1 MKMSKNVCQKKKK
14 GGKEKRGANLQL
26 NNFIVT
32 RRRAHPSQFSRVTW
46 WEQLFNVKRNL
57 NLLFQI
63 RQIALNPAKECASQ
77 SCRLSYVG
85 RKNFLNRLSTVVSAA
100 VLRPITNQNE
110 GSQQNRQ
117 LNNLS
122 QPVDGSAKVGLILHL
137 PALIGL
143 LAARCS
149 VRILAL
155 SPRDA
160 LSVKVL

>member
-1 MKMSKNVCQKKKK
+1 MSWSKKEK

-57 NLLFQI
+57 NLLAFQI

-85 RKNFLNRLSTVVSAA
+85 RKNFLNRLLTVVSATVFKA
-100 VLRPITNQNE
+100 DHK
-110 GSQQNRQ
+110 S
-117 LNNLS
+117 
-122 QPVDGSAKVGLILHL
+122 K
-137 PALIGL
+137 
-143 LAARCS
+143 
-149 VRILAL
+149 
-155 SPRDA
+155 
-160 LSVKVL
+160 

>member
-100 VLRPITNQNE
+100 VLKPITNQNE
-110 GSQQNRQ
+110 GS
-117 LNNLS
+117 
-122 QPVDGSAKVGLILHL
+122 SAESTTKQSE
-137 PALIGL
+137 PAGRRFCQGRTNFASSCSDRSACSAVYRENPCAVAKRCFIGKG
-143 LAARCS
+143 
-149 VRILAL
+149 V
-155 SPRDA
+155 
-160 LSVKVL
+160 